1 MNPLQ
6 RTMVAATLA
15 AVGIACLVKAWA
27 TIYSPAREFLGIRV
41 ESSIEWSQL
50 PMGWLL
56 GGVVALG
63 AGVFVWASRRNG

>member
-1 MNPLQ
+1 MNTLQ

-27 TIYSPAREFLGIRV
+27 TIYSPPREFLGVRV
-41 ESSIEWSQL
+41 EAAVEWSRL
-50 PMGWLL
+50 PMGWVL

-63 AGVFVWASRRNG
+63 AGLYVWASRRSG